1 MLCGV
6 WYPQNFSENWNNL
19 QFLWPCQKVA
29 QGLRKALR
37 NPCATLVHPL
47 RTLVH
52 QILPFLAVFCPV
64 NPGRAFPN
72 PKRGLSRCIIMRQTQ
87 KHAHGTPT
95 PSGSHT
101 ACCTRCVKGTFHI
114 FSQPNFWYPGKISS
128 KCAKEATVSLL
139 CAKNVP
145 KVVWAIFIH
154 YLMMSNCHQVQMARC
169 PKVISAWKGCERFWL
184 P

>member
-1 MLCGV
+1 MKFGPETDPPAPTLKFCER
-6 WYPQNFSENWNNL
+6 YLAHPLRTCASL
-19 QFLWPCQKVA
+19 A
-29 QGLRKALR
+29 QALR
-37 NPCATLVHPL
+37 NPCA
-47 RTLVH
+47 
-52 QILPFLAVFCPV
+52 PFCTRFCHFWQFFCPV

-72 PKRGLSRCIIMRQTQ
+72 PKWGLSTCINIRQTQ

-169 PKVISAWKGCERFWL
+169 PKVISA
-184 P
+184 